1 MFAILLQE
9 FIGDLKAQRTRAF
22 LTFFAVTW
30 GTLAVVLLLAFGE
43 GLKRTIRDGLLG
55 AGERIFMI
63 YSGETTKSFAG
74 LAQGRRIRLAEED
87 LELLMRAIP
96 DLDRGSVS
104 YGRWGTSFQ
113 LGKTRTNAFLEGVG
127 PEHEAMR
134 HMDPAEGGRFINAAD
149 VGQKRRV
156 LFLGN
161 ELAAR
166 IFGKD
171 PDPIGKS
178 IVVDGLPFTV
188 VGVLKKKFQDSSN
201 NGPDAE
207 RGVIPYSTFRTIYGN
222 RFVNHL
228 VVQPHDASRGPLVK
242 TELFRVLGRKYR
254 FDPSD
259 ERALGLWDFIESEKE
274 NLAVGLGIQI
284 FMGLVG
290 AFTLLIAGVGVA
302 NIMYVVVKERTQEIG
317 IKLALGARRR
327 HIMAQFLFEAMTIAV
342 SGGLVGLA
350 TAALIVIGVDA
361 IPSGDNPA
369 MQYILSPK
377 LSWPIALICVGIL
390 IGVGLIAGILP
401 ARRAAAV
408 DPVESLRYE

>member
-1 MFAILLQE
+1 MFSILLRD
-9 FIGDLKAQRTRAF
+9 FIGELKAQRTRAF

-43 GLKRTIRDGLLG
+43 GLKRTVRDGLLG

-63 YSGETTKSFAG
+63 YGGETSKAFAG
-74 LAQGRRIRLAEED
+74 LRQGRRIHLVEED
-87 LELLMRAIP
+87 LELLQSAIP
-96 DLDRGSVS
+96 DIDRGSVS
-104 YGRWGTSFQ
+104 YGRWGTAFQ

-127 PEHEAMR
+127 PAHETMR
-134 HMDPAEGGRFINAAD
+134 HMEPVQGGRFLNAAD
-149 VGQKRRV
+149 IAQKRRV
-156 LFLGN
+156 LYLGN
-161 ELAAR
+161 ELAER
-166 IFGKD
+166 IFGKGV
-171 PDPIGKS
+171 DPIGKS
-178 IVVDGLPFTV
+178 VVVDGLPFTV

-201 NGPDAE
+201 NGPDAD

-242 TELFRVLGRKYR
+242 KELYRVLGQKYR
-254 FDPSD
+254 FDPQD
-259 ERALGLWDFIESEKE
+259 ARALGMWDFIDDEKQA
-274 NLAVGLGIQI
+274 LAVGLGIQI

-290 AFTLLIAGVGVA
+290 ASTPLIARVGVA
-302 NIMYVVVKERTQEIG
+302 NIVYVAVKERTQEIG
-317 IKLALGARRR
+317 IKLTLCARRR

-342 SGGLVGLA
+342 SGGLVGLV
-350 TAALIVIGVDA
+350 TAALIVTGVDA
-361 IPSGDNPA
+361 IPTEGNPA
-369 MQYILSPK
+369 MQYILNPK

-390 IGVGLIAGILP
+390 ISVGLLAGVLP

>member
-1 MFAILLQE
+1 MFYILLQE

-43 GLKRTIRDGLLG
+43 GLKRTVRDGLLG

-63 YSGETTKSFAG
+63 YGGETSKSFAG
-74 LAQGRRIRLAEED
+74 LGQGRRIRLVEED
-87 LELLMRAIP
+87 LDLIRRAIP
-96 DLDRGSVS
+96 DVDGGSVS
-104 YGRWGTSFQ
+104 YGRWGTAFQ
-113 LGKTRTNAFLEGVG
+113 SGKTRTNAFLEGVG

-134 HMDPAEGGRFINAAD
+134 HMEPAAGGRFLNPAD
-149 VGQKRRV
+149 VTQKRRV

-161 ELAAR
+161 ELADR
-166 IFGKD
+166 IFGKGVD
-171 PDPIGKS
+171 PVGKRV
-178 IVVDGLPFTV
+178 VVDGLPFTV
-188 VGVLKKKFQDSSN
+188 IGVLKKKFQDSSN

-207 RGVIPYSTFRTIYGN
+207 RGVIPFSTFRTIYGN
-222 RFVNHL
+222 RFVSHL
-228 VVQPHDASRGPLVK
+228 IVQPRDASRGPLVK
-242 TELFRVLGRKYR
+242 AELYRVLGRKYR
-254 FDPSD
+254 FDAGD
-259 ERALGLWDFIESEKE
+259 ERALSMWDFIEDAKE

-327 HIMAQFLFEAMTIAV
+327 HIMAQFLFEAMAIAL
-342 SGGLVGLA
+342 SGGLVGLTVA
-350 TAALIVIGVDA
+350 TLIVLGVDA
-361 IPSGDNPA
+361 IPTEDNPA
-369 MQYILSPK
+369 MQYILNPK

-390 IGVGLIAGILP
+390 IGVGLLAGILP
-401 ARRAAAV
+401 ARRAAAL

>member
-1 MFAILLQE
+1 MFSILLEE

-22 LTFFAVTW
+22 LTFFAVAW

-55 AGERIFMI
+55 AGERIFMV
-63 YSGETTKSFAG
+63 YGGETSKPFAG
-74 LAQGRRIRLAEED
+74 LAQGRRIRLVEED
-87 LELLMRAIP
+87 LDLIQRALP
-96 DLDRGSVS
+96 DVDRGSVS
-104 YGRWGTSFQ
+104 YGRWGTAFQ
-113 LGKTRTNAFLEGVG
+113 LGRTRTNAFLEGVG
-127 PEHEAMR
+127 IEHEAMR
-134 HMDPAEGGRFINAAD
+134 HMEPAQGGRFINVTD
-149 VGQKRRV
+149 VAQKRRV

-161 ELAAR
+161 ELAER
-166 IFGKD
+166 IFGKGVD
-171 PDPIGKS
+171 PAGKVV
-178 IVVDGLPFTV
+178 VVDGLPFTV

-201 NGPDAE
+201 NGPDAD
-207 RGVIPYSTFRTIYGN
+207 RGVIPYTTFRTIYGN

-228 VVQPHDASRGPLVK
+228 VVQPHDASRGPIVK
-242 TELFRVLGRKYR
+242 AGLYQVLGRKYR
-254 FDPSD
+254 FDPQD
-259 ERALGLWDFIESEKE
+259 ERALGMWDFIESEKE

-327 HIMAQFLFEAMTIAV
+327 HIMTQFLFEAMTISI
-342 SGGLVGLA
+342 SGGLAGLV
-350 TAALIVIGVDA
+350 TAALIVVGVDA
-361 IPSGDNPA
+361 IPTEGNPA
-369 MQYILSPK
+369 MQYILSPR
-377 LSWPIALICVGIL
+377 LSWPIALICVSIL
-390 IGVGLIAGILP
+390 IGVGLMAGLLP

>member
-1 MFAILLQE
+1 MFSILLRE
-9 FIGDLKAQRTRAF
+9 FIGDLKVQRTRAF

-43 GLKRTIRDGLLG
+43 GLKRTVRDGLLG
-55 AGERIFMI
+55 AGERIFMV
-63 YSGETTKSFAG
+63 YGGETSKAFAG
-74 LAQGRRIRLAEED
+74 LGQGRRIRLVEED
-87 LELLMRAIP
+87 LELLKGAIP
-96 DLDRGSVS
+96 DIDRGSLS

-127 PEHEAMR
+127 PDHEAMR
-134 HMDPAEGGRFINAAD
+134 HMEAAQGGRFINTLDIA
-149 VGQKRRV
+149 QKRRV

-161 ELAAR
+161 ELAER
-166 IFGKD
+166 VFGKGVAA
-171 PDPIGKS
+171 IGKS
-178 IVVDGLPFTV
+178 VVVDGLPFTV
-188 VGVLKKKFQDSSN
+188 VGVLKKKIQDSSN
-201 NGPDAE
+201 NGPDAD

-228 VVQPHDASRGPLVK
+228 IVQPRDVSRGPLVK
-242 TELFRVLGRKYR
+242 GELYRVLGQKYR
-254 FDPSD
+254 FDPKD
-259 ERALGLWDFIESEKE
+259 ERALGMWDFIEDEKQT
-274 NLAVGLGIQI
+274 LAVGLGIQI

-290 AFTLLIAGVGVA
+290 VFTLLIAGVGVA

-327 HIMAQFLFEAMTIAV
+327 HIMAQFLFEAMAIAL
-342 SGGLVGLA
+342 SGGLVGLVV
-350 TAALIVIGVDA
+350 AALIVFGVDA
-361 IPSGDNPA
+361 IPTEGNEA
-369 MQYILSPK
+369 MQYILNPR

-390 IGVGLIAGILP
+390 IGVGLLAGILP

>member
-63 YSGETTKSFAG
+63 YGGETTKSFAG

-171 PDPIGKS
+171 LDPIGKS

-242 TELFRVLGRKYR
+242 AALFRVLGRKYR

>member
-1 MFAILLQE
+1 MFYILLQD

-43 GLKRTIRDGLLG
+43 GLKRTVRDGLLG

-63 YSGETTKSFAG
+63 YGGETSKTFAG
-74 LAQGRRIRLAEED
+74 LGQGRPIHLVEED
-87 LELLMRAIP
+87 LDLLQRAIP
-96 DLDRGSVS
+96 DIDRGSVS
-104 YGRWGTSFQ
+104 YGRWGTAFQ
-113 LGKTRTNAFLEGVG
+113 MGKTRTNAYLEGVG

-134 HMDPAEGGRFINAAD
+134 HMEPAQGGRFINPAD
-149 VGQKRRV
+149 VAQKRRV

-161 ELAAR
+161 ELAER
-166 IFGKD
+166 IFGKGV
-171 PDPIGKS
+171 DPIGKS
-178 IVVDGLPFTV
+178 VVVDGLPFTV
-188 VGVLKKKFQDSSN
+188 VGVLRKKFQDSSN

-207 RGVIPYSTFRTIYGN
+207 RAVVPYSTFRTIWGN
-222 RFVNHL
+222 RFVSHL
-228 VVQPHDASRGPLVK
+228 IVQPHDASRGPLVK
-242 TELFRVLGRKYR
+242 AELYRVLGRKYR
-254 FDPSD
+254 FDPTD
-259 ERALGLWDFIESEKE
+259 ERALGIWDFIESEKE

-327 HIMAQFLFEAMTIAV
+327 HIMGQFLFEAMTIAV
-342 SGGLVGLA
+342 SGGLVGLV

-361 IPSGDNPA
+361 IPTAGNPA

-390 IGVGLIAGILP
+390 IGVGLMAGILP

>member
-1 MFAILLQE
+1 MFSILVEE

-43 GLKRTIRDGLLG
+43 GLKRTVRDGLLG
-55 AGERIFMI
+55 AGERIFMV
-63 YSGETTKSFAG
+63 YGGETSTSFAG
-74 LAQGRRIRLAEED
+74 LAQGRRIRLVEED
-87 LELLMRAIP
+87 LDLIERAIP
-96 DLDRGSVS
+96 DVDRGSVS
-104 YGRWGTSFQ
+104 YGRWDTAFQ
-113 LGKTRTNAFLEGVG
+113 LGRTRTNAFLEGVG
-127 PEHEAMR
+127 PDHEQMR
-134 HMDPAEGGRFINAAD
+134 HMEAAPGGRFINALD
-149 VGQKRRV
+149 VAQKRRV

-161 ELAAR
+161 ELSER
-166 IFGKD
+166 IFGKGVD
-171 PDPIGKS
+171 PVGKS
-178 IVVDGLPFTV
+178 VVVDGLPFTV
-188 VGVLKKKFQDSSN
+188 VGVLQKKFQDSSN

-228 VVQPHDASRGPLVK
+228 IVQPRDASRGPIVK
-242 TELFRVLGRKYR
+242 SELYQVLGRKYR
-254 FDPSD
+254 FDPRD
-259 ERALGLWDFIESEKE
+259 ERALGMWDFIEGEKE

-317 IKLALGARRR
+317 VKLALGARRR
-327 HIMAQFLFEAMTIAV
+327 HIMAQFLFEAMAIAL
-342 SGGLVGLA
+342 SGGLVGLV
-350 TAALIVIGVDA
+350 TAALIVAGVDA
-361 IPSGDNPA
+361 IPTEGNPA

-377 LSWPIALICVGIL
+377 LSWPIALICVAIL
-390 IGVGLIAGILP
+390 VGVGLLAGLLP

>member
-1 MFAILLQE
+1 MSAILLQE

-63 YSGETTKSFAG
+63 YGGETTKSFAG

-171 PDPIGKS
+171 LDPIGKS

-377 LSWPIALICVGIL
+377 LSWPIALICVSIL

>member
-1 MFAILLQE
+1 MLYILLQD

-43 GLKRTIRDGLLG
+43 GLKRTVRDGLLG

-63 YSGETTKSFAG
+63 YGGETSKSFAG
-74 LAQGRRIRLAEED
+74 LGEGRHINLVEED
-87 LELLMRAIP
+87 LDLLERAIP
-96 DLDRGSVS
+96 DVDRGSVS
-104 YGRWGTSFQ
+104 YGRWGTQFQ
-113 LGKTRTNAFLEGVG
+113 LGKTRTNAYLEGVG
-127 PEHEAMR
+127 PDHQAMR
-134 HMDPAEGGRFINAAD
+134 HMDPAAGGRFINAAD
-149 VGQKRRV
+149 VAQKRRV

-161 ELAAR
+161 ELADR
-166 IFGKD
+166 IFGKGV
-171 PDPIGKS
+171 DPIGKGV
-178 IVVDGLPFTV
+178 VVDGLPFTV

-207 RGVIPYSTFRTIYGN
+207 RAVVPYSTFRTIWGN
-222 RFVNHL
+222 RFVSHL
-228 VVQPHDASRGPLVK
+228 IVQPHDASRGPLVK
-242 TELFRVLGRKYR
+242 AELFRVLGRKYR
-254 FDPSD
+254 FDPTD
-259 ERALGLWDFIESEKE
+259 ERALGIWDFIESEKE

-290 AFTLLIAGVGVA
+290 VFTLLIAGVGVA

-342 SGGLVGLA
+342 SGGLVGLV
-350 TAALIVIGVDA
+350 TAALIVFGVDA
-361 IPSGDNPA
+361 IPTDGNPA
-369 MQYILSPK
+369 MQYILNPK

-390 IGVGLIAGILP
+390 IGVGLLAGVLP

>member
-1 MFAILLQE
+1 MFYILLQG
-9 FIGDLKAQRTRAF
+9 FIGDLRAQRTRAF

-55 AGERIFMI
+55 AGERIFMV
-63 YSGETTKSFAG
+63 YGGETSKSFAG
-74 LAQGRRIRLAEED
+74 LGQGRRIRLLEED
-87 LELLMRAIP
+87 LDLLRGAIP
-96 DLDRGSVS
+96 DVDRGSVS
-104 YGRWGTSFQ
+104 YGRWGTSYQ
-113 LGKTRTNAFLEGVG
+113 RGKTRTNAFLEGVG
-127 PEHEAMR
+127 LDHEAMR
-134 HMDPAEGGRFINAAD
+134 HMEPAPGGRFIDAAD
-149 VGQKRRV
+149 VVQKRRV
-156 LFLGN
+156 LYLGN
-161 ELAAR
+161 DLAER

-171 PDPIGKS
+171 VDPIGKS
-178 IVVDGLPFTV
+178 VVIDGLPFTV

-201 NGPDAE
+201 NGPDAD

-222 RFVNHL
+222 QFVNHL
-228 VVQPHDASRGPLVK
+228 IVQPRDASRGPLVK
-242 TELFRVLGRKYR
+242 AEIYRVLGRKYR
-254 FDPSD
+254 FDPQD
-259 ERALGLWDFIESEKE
+259 ERALGMWDFIESEKE

-327 HIMAQFLFEAMTIAV
+327 HIVAQFLFEAMTIAL

-350 TAALIVIGVDA
+350 AATLIVIGVNA
-361 IPSGDNPA
+361 IPVEGNPA
-369 MQYILSPK
+369 MQYILRPS
-377 LSWPIALICVGIL
+377 LSWPIALICVGLL
-390 IGVGLIAGILP
+390 IGVGLMAGILP

>member
-1 MFAILLQE
+1 MSAILLQE

-63 YSGETTKSFAG
+63 YGGETTKSFAG

-171 PDPIGKS
+171 LDPIGKS

-242 TELFRVLGRKYR
+242 AALFRVLGRKYR

-350 TAALIVIGVDA
+350 AAALIVIGVDA

>member
-1 MFAILLQE
+1 MFSILLEE

-43 GLKRTIRDGLLG
+43 GLKRTVRDGLLG
-55 AGERIFMI
+55 AGERIFMV
-63 YSGETTKSFAG
+63 YGGETSTSFAG
-74 LAQGRRIRLAEED
+74 LAQGRRIRLVEED
-87 LELLMRAIP
+87 LDLIERAIP
-96 DLDRGSVS
+96 DVDRGSVS
-104 YGRWGTSFQ
+104 YGRWDTAFQ
-113 LGKTRTNAFLEGVG
+113 LGRTRTNAFLEGVG
-127 PEHEAMR
+127 PDHEQMR
-134 HMDPAEGGRFINAAD
+134 HMEAAPGGRFINALD
-149 VGQKRRV
+149 VAQKRRV

-161 ELAAR
+161 ELSER
-166 IFGKD
+166 IFGKGVD
-171 PDPIGKS
+171 PVGKS
-178 IVVDGLPFTV
+178 VVVDGLPFTV
-188 VGVLKKKFQDSSN
+188 VGVLQKKFQDSSN

-207 RGVIPYSTFRTIYGN
+207 RGVIPYSTFRTIYGS

-228 VVQPHDASRGPLVK
+228 IVQPRDASRGPIVK
-242 TELFRVLGRKYR
+242 SELYQVLGRKYR
-254 FDPSD
+254 FDPRD
-259 ERALGLWDFIESEKE
+259 ERALGMWDFIEGEKE

-317 IKLALGARRR
+317 VKLALGARRR
-327 HIMAQFLFEAMTIAV
+327 HIMAQFLFEAMAIAL
-342 SGGLVGLA
+342 SGGLVGLV
-350 TAALIVIGVDA
+350 TAALIVAGVDA
-361 IPSGDNPA
+361 IPTEGNPA

-377 LSWPIALICVGIL
+377 LSWPIALICVAIL
-390 IGVGLIAGILP
+390 VGVGLLAGLLP